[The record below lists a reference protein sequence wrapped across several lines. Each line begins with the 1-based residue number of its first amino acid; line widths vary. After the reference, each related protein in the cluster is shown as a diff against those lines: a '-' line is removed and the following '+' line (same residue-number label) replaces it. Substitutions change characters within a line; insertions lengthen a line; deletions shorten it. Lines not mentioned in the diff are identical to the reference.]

1 MQNIYSIKA
10 EVGEEQH
17 RRHDVSTP
25 FAPILATM
33 VGVIVWLIF
42 ILFYALDWSKN
53 YSLFQNIV
61 VFIVSVCVTGIV
73 IGMIWIIWGRNR
85 YHWWTRQYWE

>member
-1 MQNIYSIKA
+1 MQTIYLIKA
-10 EVGEEQH
+10 ANEEEQH
-17 RRHDVSTP
+17 RRHAASTP

-33 VGVIVWLIF
+33 TGVIVWLIF

-61 VFIVSVCVTGIV
+61 VFIVSVCVTAIV
-73 IGMIWIIWGRNR
+73 IGMMWIVWGRNR
-85 YHWWTRQYWE
+85 YHWWARQYWE

>member
-10 EVGEEQH
+10 ENGEQQH
-17 RRHDVSTP
+17 RRRDGSTP

-33 VGVIVWLIF
+33 AGVIVWLVF

-73 IGMIWIIWGRNR
+73 IGMMWVIWGRNR
-85 YHWWTRQYWE
+85 YNWWRRQYWE